1 MITCTSCISRNSMS
15 FTYVTGSR
23 CGGAK
28 LIHSGRNMKIIL
40 LCPTDFTTAKWM
52 ANERVG
58 GWSQNG
64 QHGWFDHSWGIYHKD
79 YTAPEQMGSVPF
91 VGAKLTGSVSW
102 RRHTVV
108 VVCNYII
115 IRRILILGVVVSPN
129 YGRDI
134 GCAGSRGE
142 YVDSSENLLVV

>member
-1 MITCTSCISRNSMS
+1 MITCTSCVSRNSMS

-108 VVCNYII
+108 VVCNYNQKDFNSGSGCVTKLWSRYWLCWLS
-115 IRRILILGVVVSPN
+115 RRV
-129 YGRDI
+129 
-134 GCAGSRGE
+134 C
-142 YVDSSENLLVV
+142 